1 MSSISSTSNLQ
12 PLQRHASLL
21 NKPMSDT
28 HDKNKNLASKMGA
41 GLTQKRIELN
51 PDINPKVDPTVN
63 PEPPL
68 VDVPGPDPRLA
79 KAAEAAE
86 GLVATT
92 FIEPI
97 LKQVRESNDAPP
109 PFGPSNAEKQFSALL
124 DTKLSDEIVHA
135 ANFPLVERIT
145 QQLLQNMPAL
155 EAADQP
161 PKQSIDTRA

>member
-1 MSSISSTSNLQ
+1 MSSISSSTT
-12 PLQRHASLL
+12 PLQQLQRQSAQF
-21 NKPMSDT
+21 NKPINEAHEKS
-28 HDKNKNLASKMGA
+28 KNLASKMGA

-51 PDINPKVDPTVN
+51 PDINTKN
-63 PEPPL
+63 HPEPPV
-68 VDVPGPDPRLA
+68 VDVPGQDPRLA

-145 QQLLQNMPAL
+145 QQLLKNMPAL
-155 EAADQP
+155 EAADQT

>member
-1 MSSISSTSNLQ
+1 MSSISSTSHLQ
-12 PLQRHASLL
+12 PLQRQSALH
-21 NKPMSDT
+21 NNTIKG
-28 HDKNKNLASKMGA
+28 HDEKGKQLALKMGA

-51 PDINPKVDPTVN
+51 PDINPKTPV
-63 PEPPL
+63 

-79 KAAEAAE
+79 KAAAAAE
-86 GLVATT
+86 GLISAT

-97 LKQVRESNDAPP
+97 LKQVRESNDTPP

-145 QQLLQNMPAL
+145 QQLLENMPAI
-155 EAADQP
+155 EAVDQT
-161 PKQSIDTRA
+161 PKKSIDTRA

>member
-1 MSSISSTSNLQ
+1 MSSISSSTPLQ
-12 PLQRHASLL
+12 PLQRQSAQF
-21 NKPMSDT
+21 NKPINEAHEKS
-28 HDKNKNLASKMGA
+28 KNLASKMGA

-51 PDINPKVDPTVN
+51 PDINSKASVA
-63 PEPPL
+63 
-68 VDVPGPDPRLA
+68 DVPTRDPRLA

-145 QQLLQNMPAL
+145 QQLLKNMPAI
-155 EAADQP
+155 EAADQT